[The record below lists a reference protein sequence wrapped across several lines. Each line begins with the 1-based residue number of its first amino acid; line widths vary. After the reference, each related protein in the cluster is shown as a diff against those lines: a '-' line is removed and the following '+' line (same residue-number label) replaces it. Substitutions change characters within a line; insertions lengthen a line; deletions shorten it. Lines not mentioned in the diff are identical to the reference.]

1 MQWEA
6 LTNLVQSIN
15 EREALNLAEDQPF
28 NVYYRV
34 SAGERVRSVQAVASG
49 IEPREKTAQ
58 TVDAL
63 RSVIF
68 RNPGHRVYLV
78 AACLRG
84 EKSPIDSV
92 TMHGDP
98 EDMPEVT
105 TDQGA
110 VPALAAALVASSRAA
125 DDRAMWIAGRNAELA
140 DRLLDSAQ
148 QLAETRAELRM
159 VDALADMEQGSGY
172 SKALELFA
180 QSAGPV
186 VAKLIA
192 DRMPAPQAPPRPVE
206 GTPLA
211 TVEGLVDELCATLHE
226 HPNVLGVA
234 ELTPEA
240 SGLLQRLQVA
250 TMQNLATPAQP
261 TENAVP

>member
-1 MQWEA
+1 
-6 LTNLVQSIN
+6 
-15 EREALNLAEDQPF
+15 
-28 NVYYRV
+28 
-34 SAGERVRSVQAVASG
+34 
-49 IEPREKTAQ
+49 
-58 TVDAL
+58 
-63 RSVIF
+63 
-68 RNPGHRVYLV
+68 
-78 AACLRG
+78 
-84 EKSPIDSV
+84 
-92 TMHGDP
+92 
-98 EDMPEVT
+98 
-105 TDQGA
+105 
-110 VPALAAALVASSRAA
+110 
-125 DDRAMWIAGRNAELA
+125 
-140 DRLLDSAQ
+140 
-148 QLAETRAELRM
+148 M